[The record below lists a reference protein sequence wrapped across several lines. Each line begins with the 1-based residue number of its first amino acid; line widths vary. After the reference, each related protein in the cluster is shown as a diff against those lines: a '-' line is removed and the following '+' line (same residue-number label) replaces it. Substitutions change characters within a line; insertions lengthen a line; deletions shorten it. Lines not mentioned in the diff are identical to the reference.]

1 MGDLRCHQRWLEN
14 PPLILFRD
22 VPIQTSIYKLV
33 GGIPTPLKNM
43 KVSWDD
49 DIPNIWKVIKFHG
62 SKPPTSKGFS
72 HSNHHLQRTIQLAM
86 FPGSPNLQV
95 TMSFHGFPPFEVWMI
110 EIAN

>member
-72 HSNHHLQRTIQLAM
+72 HSNHHLQRSIQLAM
-86 FPGSPNLQV
+86 FPGAPNLQV